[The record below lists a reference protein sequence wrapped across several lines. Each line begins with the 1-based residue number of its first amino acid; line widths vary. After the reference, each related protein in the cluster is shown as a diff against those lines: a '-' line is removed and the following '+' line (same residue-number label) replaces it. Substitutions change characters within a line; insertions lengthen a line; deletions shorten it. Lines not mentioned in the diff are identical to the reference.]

1 MLKIFNLPLLNI
13 IIYPLAIYCIWA
25 NIALQNYQ
33 KIDKNNI
40 PAFIIQESKLSKK
53 SINDFA
59 KISNA
64 KNIWLIADDN
74 DFTKANELIKESA
87 DAISYANQI
96 GRLDLVS
103 IFLAIIAVILGLA
116 GIIGFLHIRDMVKTQ
131 IERIAP
137 SEIKRIAPKQIKKY
151 LDEQFEEGGNMNK
164 KVKDFTNKETQKQ
177 FKEYTKT
184 SIENES
190 IKL

>member
-1 MLKIFNLPLLNI
+1 MLKIFHLPFFKI
-13 IIYPLAIYCIWA
+13 ILYPLALYCIWA
-25 NIALQNYQ
+25 SIALQNYQ

-40 PAFIIQESKLSKK
+40 PAFIILESKLSKK

-64 KNIWLIADDN
+64 KNIWIIADDN
-74 DFTKANELIKESA
+74 DFKKANQLIKESA

-103 IFLAIIAVILGLA
+103 IFLAIIAVILGLF
-116 GIIGFLHIRDMVKTQ
+116 GIAGFLHVKGMVQTE
-131 IERIAP
+131 IDRVAP

-164 KVKDFTNKETQKQ
+164 KVKDFTIKEVQKQ
-177 FKEYTKT
+177 FKEYAKK

>member
-1 MLKIFNLPLLNI
+1 MLKIFNLPFLNI

-25 NIALQNYQ
+25 SIVLLDYQ
-33 KIDKNNI
+33 KINKNNI

-59 KISNA
+59 KISDA

-74 DFTKANELIKESA
+74 DFTKANQLIKESA

-103 IFLAIIAVILGLA
+103 IFLAIIATILGLF
-116 GIIGFLHIRDMVKTQ
+116 GIVGFLHVKGMVQ
-131 IERIAP
+131 A
-137 SEIKRIAPKQIKKY
+137 EIDRVVPVETNEFLEKY
-151 LDEQFEEGGNMNK
+151 
-164 KVKDFTNKETQKQ
+164 
-177 FKEYTKT
+177 FKEN
-184 SIENES
+184 SEGQRIIEKYIALKFNKRDKDLNSEGEDQ
-190 IKL
+190 LNV

>member
-1 MLKIFNLPLLNI
+1 MLKIFHLPFFKI
-13 IIYPLAIYCIWA
+13 ILYPLALYCIWA
-25 NIALQNYQ
+25 SIALQNYQ

-40 PAFIIQESKLSKK
+40 PAFIILESKLSKK

-64 KNIWLIADDN
+64 KNIWIIADDN
-74 DFTKANELIKESA
+74 DFKQANQLIKESA

-103 IFLAIIAVILGLA
+103 IFLAIIAVILGLF
-116 GIIGFLHIRDMVKTQ
+116 GIAGFLHVKGMVQTE
-131 IERIAP
+131 IDRVAP

-164 KVKDFTNKETQKQ
+164 KLKDFTIKEVQKQ
-177 FKEYTKT
+177 FKEYAKK

>member
-1 MLKIFNLPLLNI
+1 M
-13 IIYPLAIYCIWA
+13 
-25 NIALQNYQ
+25 QNYQ

-59 KISNA
+59 KISDA

-74 DFTKANELIKESA
+74 DFTKANKLIKESA
-87 DAISYANQI
+87 DVISYANQI

>member
-1 MLKIFNLPLLNI
+1 MLKIFHLPFFKI
-13 IIYPLAIYCIWA
+13 ILYPLALYCIWA
-25 NIALQNYQ
+25 SIALQNYQ

-40 PAFIIQESKLSKK
+40 PAFIILESKLSKK

-64 KNIWLIADDN
+64 KNIWIIADDN
-74 DFTKANELIKESA
+74 DFKQANQLIKESA

-103 IFLAIIAVILGLA
+103 IFLAIIAVILGLF
-116 GIIGFLHIRDMVKTQ
+116 GIAGFLHVKGMVQTE
-131 IERIAP
+131 IDRVAP

-164 KVKDFTNKETQKQ
+164 KVKDFTIKEVQKQ
-177 FKEYTKT
+177 FKEYAKK